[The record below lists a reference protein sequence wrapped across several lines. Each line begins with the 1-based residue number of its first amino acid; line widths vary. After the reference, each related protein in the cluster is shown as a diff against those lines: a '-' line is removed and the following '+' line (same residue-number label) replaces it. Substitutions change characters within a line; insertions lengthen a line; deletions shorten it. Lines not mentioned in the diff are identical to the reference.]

1 MSERR
6 EKLGG
11 VAKDVVEDMVE
22 GRLAGERRRWST
34 VVRRTGA

>member
-11 VAKDVVEDMVE
+11 VVEDEVE
-22 GRLAGERRRWST
+22 DRLAGERRRWST